1 MSSFILLLL
10 VVICTVNGERVS
22 ETLSCSPITDSV
34 GQKIKSVDCGSY
46 GSFSSE
52 TVTQRQPRF
61 LDETADPPVEVE
73 GQRQPRF
80 LDETADLPV
89 EVEGVDE
96 VSFTAFKSSEPQTGF
111 LFSYKNHND
120 FITKIFGDC
129 KKVTFIVHGFKTNT
143 LEKFLKIKD
152 ALLTKLEQNLRPDVV
167 VVVDWRDYSKLK
179 KSDLFMGYK
188 EAAQNANKIG
198 SEVAHVVYLLVKH
211 KNIDPSDVHLIGFS
225 LGAQAMGVAGRKVV
239 LSYGFKKKLG
249 RISGLE

>member
-1 MSSFILLLL
+1 MSSLILLLL
-10 VVICTVNGERVS
+10 LVIYPVNGERVA
-22 ETLSCSPITDSV
+22 ETLSCSPITDSAGRKV
-34 GQKIKSVDCGSY
+34 KSVDCGSY
-46 GSFSSE
+46 GSFVQSPE
-52 TVTQRQPRF
+52 TVTQRQSRF
-61 LDETADPPVEVE
+61 LDETADPP
-73 GQRQPRF
+73 
-80 LDETADLPV
+80 A

-143 LEKFLKIKD
+143 LDKFLNIKD
-152 ALLTKLEQNLRPDVV
+152 ALLTKLEQNVRPDVV
-167 VVVDWRDYSKLK
+167 VIVDWRDYSKLK

>member
-1 MSSFILLLL
+1 MKSFTHLLL
-10 VVICTVNGERVS
+10 VSTFYTVQCQRS
-22 ETLSCSPITDSV
+22 AETLSCSIIADASNPE
-34 GQKIKSVDCGSY
+34 IKSVNCGLN
-46 GSFSSE
+46 GLFVSSD
-52 TVTQRQPRF
+52 TCIQSGNSRQSRF
-61 LDETADPPVEVE
+61 LDESTDPPE
-73 GQRQPRF
+73 
-80 LDETADLPV
+80 

-96 VSFTAFKSSEPQTGF
+96 VSFTAYKSSDPQTGY

-120 FITKIFGDC
+120 FITKIFGEC

-143 LEKFLKIKD
+143 LDKFLKIKN
-152 ALLTKLEQNLRPDVV
+152 ALLTKLESNLRPDVV
-167 VVVDWRDYSKLK
+167 VIVDWRDYSKLK

-211 KNIDPSDVHLIGFS
+211 KKIDPSDVHLIGFS
-225 LGAQAMGVAGRKVV
+225 LGAQAMGVAGRKVI

>member
-10 VVICTVNGERVS
+10 LVIYTVNGQRVA

-34 GQKIKSVDCGSY
+34 GRKIKSVDCGSY
-46 GSFSSE
+46 GSFVQSSE
-52 TVTQRQPRF
+52 TVTQRQSRF
-61 LDETADPPVEVE
+61 LDETADPPE
-73 GQRQPRF
+73 
-80 LDETADLPV
+80 

-143 LEKFLKIKD
+143 LDKFLKIKD

-239 LSYGFKKKLG
+239 LTYGFKKKLG